1 MIDYEGLNKHRLETK
16 NEILKMINENDRVA
30 VVRPTGY
37 GKSHLITELCNELPG
52 KKLILEPGK
61 EVINYM
67 EKFGIETI
75 DTDYDTYYSLLKPE
89 MVELIIKFEQ
99 YDYIFLD
106 EMHRVLAEKWGNKLF
121 NIFKALN
128 MLNNK
133 VKILGFSATPVRG
146 DNKNVVEEVF
156 HGIQIEPYYLA
167 DAILDN
173 FLPMPNYHCG
183 IYEIEDKDKRKM
195 TLKNEQLAKQILEYD
210 IDASLSKMFKEN
222 LDFNKEH
229 RIICFTDKVNNIKK
243 AYDNIVKWFG
253 ININVFEVNHNQS
266 KSKTQ
271 SIIDKFISTKGI
283 NVLFC
288 VNILNEGVHLPG
300 VDCVIFLRKTKS
312 NVIYNQ
318 QLGRVINTEIEEPII
333 FDLVNNAIN
342 PEWGYNTIFKD
353 KAKKQNKKVEELKTK
368 NGEKLKITLEQID
381 LFNLLNHFSKFKC
394 DKITKEIIQYIIKNG
409 PNSTAKEMADHFNL
423 KIPTVIKICNRY
435 NVNYLRR
442 INYFT
447 EEEEKIL
454 LDLINDGKKSE
465 EIAVIMGRTRG
476 VILGH
481 AYRKGYKWKSRNKRT
496 SNEKINLIKE
506 LAPYKTI
513 KELEEITGIKGPTLR
528 SIISKNKINYKK
540 QNLGSGKKRARLTK
554 EEKEYIIKNAPNKTC
569 RQMADELGKPIA
581 TIGNFCKRHN
591 IKFIRERFSNF

>member
-1 MIDYEGLNKHRLETK
+1 MIDYEG
-16 NEILKMINENDRVA
+16 LKMINENDRVA

-368 NGEKLKITLEQID
+368 NGEKT
-381 LFNLLNHFSKFKC
+381 F
-394 DKITKEIIQYIIKNG
+394 
-409 PNSTAKEMADHFNL
+409 
-423 KIPTVIKICNRY
+423 
-435 NVNYLRR
+435 
-442 INYFT
+442 
-447 EEEEKIL
+447 
-454 LDLINDGKKSE
+454 
-465 EIAVIMGRTRG
+465 AV
-476 VILGH
+476 
-481 AYRKGYKWKSRNKRT
+481 S
-496 SNEKINLIKE
+496 
-506 LAPYKTI
+506 
-513 KELEEITGIKGPTLR
+513 
-528 SIISKNKINYKK
+528 
-540 QNLGSGKKRARLTK
+540 
-554 EEKEYIIKNAPNKTC
+554 
-569 RQMADELGKPIA
+569 D
-581 TIGNFCKRHN
+581 
-591 IKFIRERFSNF
+591 